1 MDDVISDDGH
11 QPQGKNLNKAF
22 AGKVESSIS
31 EDSSDEEEK
40 EKDYMSKLDKQARKK
55 FKKNKKK
62 DKIGMRD
69 ARILTGARTIA
80 DNAGMSAL
88 SKVSDKSKRIK
99 KGRFSGQHEITKES
113 VHQKLQTRRLAIPQA
128 RLIRK

>member
-1 MDDVISDDGH
+1 MDDVISDDAH
-11 QPQGKNLNKAF
+11 QPQGKNLNKVF
-22 AGKVESSIS
+22 AGKAESSSS
-31 EDSSDEEEK
+31 EDSSGEEEK

-80 DNAGMSAL
+80 DNAAMSSL
-88 SKVSDKSKRIK
+88 
-99 KGRFSGQHEITKES
+99 
-113 VHQKLQTRRLAIPQA
+113 
-128 RLIRK
+128 